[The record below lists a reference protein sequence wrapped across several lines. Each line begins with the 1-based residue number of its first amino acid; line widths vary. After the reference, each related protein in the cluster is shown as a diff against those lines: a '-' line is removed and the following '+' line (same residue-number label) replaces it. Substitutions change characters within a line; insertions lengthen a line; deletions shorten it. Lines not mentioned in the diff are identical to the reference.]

1 MKSFSKSH
9 LFLASLVLLFLL
21 SISCTK
27 KSTNPTLETGSL
39 EVFSFPPSAR
49 IFLDG
54 TDTGKLTPSILNY
67 VPVGK
72 HSVKLALFTYFDT
85 TFTVDILKGQSAR
98 LEITLLR
105 RPLPEVQLTSNP
117 GASCN
122 SSWSP
127 DGSKIAFDSYRNGG
141 WHIFSMDSKGEVYG
155 VNQLTTTLADNHEPD
170 WSPDSLKIAF
180 QSGGDIWSIDSKGEN
195 FGSFQLTT
203 NPANDLSPA
212 WSPDNLNIAFGS
224 NRVGQAIWV
233 MSSSGEGYG
242 IYPLTDG
249 AQPSKDPDWSP
260 DGNLIIY
267 SRFYQNNWDLWAIDL
282 REQSFMPFRLT
293 RNPAD
298 DFVPSFSPD
307 GSKIAFFSDRDGDSA
322 IWVADSRGEDYGVVE
337 LVSGVE
343 PFKPAWSPDWS
354 KISFCRQDQIWVITG
369 LR

>member
-1 MKSFSKSH
+1 MKNFSNSH
-9 LFLASLVLLFLL
+9 RLLSNLILLFLL
-21 SISCTK
+21 FLSCTK
-27 KSTNPTLETGSL
+27 KPTSPPLETGSL

-54 TDTGKLTPSILNY
+54 TDTGKLTPSIISS
-67 VPVGK
+67 VPAGT
-72 HSVKLALFTYFDT
+72 HSLKLVLFTYFDT
-85 TFTVDILKGQSAR
+85 TSTVDILKGQSTR

-117 GASCN
+117 GPSRN

-127 DGSKIAFDSYRNGG
+127 DGSKIAFDSYRYGG
-141 WHIFSMDSKGEVYG
+141 WHIFLMDYRGEWYSLS
-155 VNQLTTTLADNHEPD
+155 QLTTTLLDNHAPD
-170 WSPDSLKIAF
+170 WSPDGSRIAF
-180 QSGGDIWSIDSKGEN
+180 QSSGDIWAIDSRGEN

-203 NPANDLSPA
+203 DPANDFSPA

-233 MSSSGEGYG
+233 MSSSGEGSG

-260 DGNLIIY
+260 DGNLIVY
-267 SRFYQNNWDLWAIDL
+267 SRFYQNNWDLWVIDL

-298 DFVPSFSPD
+298 DLLPCYFPD
-307 GSKIAFFSDRDGDSA
+307 GSKIAFFSNRDGDSA
-322 IWVADSRGEDYGVVE
+322 IWVTDSRGEEYGIVE
-337 LVSGVE
+337 LLTGVE
-343 PFKPAWSPDWS
+343 PFKPAWSLDGT

>member
-1 MKSFSKSH
+1 MKNFSESH
-9 LFLASLVLLFLL
+9 RLLKNFVLLCLLFL
-21 SISCTK
+21 SCAK
-27 KSTNPTLETGSL
+27 KSTSPALKTGSL
-39 EVFSFPPSAR
+39 EVFTFPSSAR

-67 VPVGK
+67 VPVGR
-72 HSVKLALFTYFDT
+72 HSVKLAIFTYFDT
-85 TFTVDILKGQSAR
+85 TFAVDILKGQSTR

-117 GASCN
+117 GASHN
-122 SSWSP
+122 STWSP
-127 DGSKIAFDSYRNGG
+127 DGFKIAFDSYRYGG
-141 WHIFSMDSKGEVYG
+141 WNIFAMNYKGELYG
-155 VNQLTTTLADNHEPD
+155 VTQLTTTLTDNHSPD
-170 WSPDSLKIAF
+170 WSPDGSRIAF
-180 QSGGDIWSIDSKGEN
+180 QSGGNIWAIDSRGEN

-203 NPANDLSPA
+203 NPANDFSPA
-212 WSPDNLNIAFGS
+212 WSPDNLNITFGS
-224 NRVGQAIWV
+224 SRVGQAIWV
-233 MSSSGEGYG
+233 MSSSGEGAS

-322 IWVADSRGEDYGVVE
+322 IWVADSRGEDYGIVE
-337 LVSGVE
+337 LVSEVE
-343 PFKPAWSPDWS
+343 SFRPAWSPDGS

-369 LR
+369 LK